1 MANNHGGKLRPS
13 LRRPANRAPCGDLGG
28 TPGLTSPP
36 RLALCVPAEAQARRP
51 PPAPGRPGGWGAP
64 GGSRAPWLPSS
75 ERGRPR
81 TPADTTKPGPDCP
94 SQTTPTRD
102 RYGRAPRARAPRPD
116 GLGTRGGYPG
126 PRVPQGCRGAPVP
139 GTKTPR
145 RSSPPPP
152 PYTWA
157 AGGGQLPDATDGA
170 LQGASPPT
178 ERAELPRGRYLAP
191 RVPQG
196 CRTRL
201 VSGIRTPPTGLDR
214 PQPPSL
220 GWRRPTPRLA
230 TARPPRAR
238 SPPPRTGRTR
248 GGLRAPGVPQGCRG
262 GPVSGMKTPPTEFA
276 PLLQELVV
284 EAGQVIGATARP
296 PLGRRPRPNGPS
308 STVQGTG

>member
-139 GTKTPR
+139 GTKTPPTEFA
-145 RSSPPPP
+145 PPPP
-152 PYTWA
+152 FPGLEETN
-157 AGGGQLPDATDGA
+157 
-170 LQGASPPT
+170 SPP
-178 ERAELPRGRYLAP
+178 RYGPA
-191 RVPQG
+191 PQG
-196 CRTRL
+196 
-201 VSGIRTPPTGLDR
+201 P
-214 PQPPSL
+214 
-220 GWRRPTPRLA
+220 
-230 TARPPRAR
+230 
-238 SPPPRTGRTR
+238 SPPARRAGHTR
-248 GGLRAPGVPQGCRG
+248 GGLRAPGVPQGCRVPRG
-262 GPVSGMKTPPTEFA
+262 DALEPRPTPPKPGRPA
-276 PLLQELVV
+276 QPS
-284 EAGQVIGATARP
+284 QVTHSALRA
-296 PLGRRPRPNGPS
+296 S
-308 STVQGTG
+308 STGPDPPPPDGLGTPVGGSGLLACPRAAEGDPSPASKPPRQSSPPSCRSWLWKLGK